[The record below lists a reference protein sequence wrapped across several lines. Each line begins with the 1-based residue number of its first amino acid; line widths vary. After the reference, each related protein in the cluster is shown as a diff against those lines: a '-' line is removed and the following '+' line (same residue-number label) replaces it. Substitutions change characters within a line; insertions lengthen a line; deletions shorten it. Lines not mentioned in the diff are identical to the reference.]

1 MKIKRCKNM
10 INIRSRIIKGSVII
24 TMEKMIM
31 TSTGTTKTMETM
43 EVMTMGIW

>member
-24 TMEKMIM
+24 TMEKRRMASMKTIM
-31 TSTGTTKTMETM
+31 TM

>member
-1 MKIKRCKNM
+1 MKIKRCKKM

-24 TMEKMIM
+24 TMEKRRMA
-31 TSTGTTKTMETM
+31 STGTMKTIMTM